1 MDSKKIRHI
10 LTITTIV
17 VFSSF
22 LYSLSMNAFVDAGN
36 LFPGGFSGISL
47 LISRGAKMYFNLDIP
62 FSIPY
67 FSLNILVTI
76 LVFKYV
82 GKMFIAYSVLWYT
95 STSIFT
101 TILPVFPLTS
111 DTLLI
116 AVFGGI
122 LSGLGMALALR
133 NNASSGG
140 LDFIAIY
147 ASSRF
152 NVSTWNYVFIF
163 NSGVLL
169 IAGLMFGW
177 TQALYSIIFQFCST
191 QIINEMHTRYK
202 LKNLYI
208 ITTIPDEVCDAI
220 FRTTRHGIT
229 KLWGEGAYSHEP
241 KCFLFM
247 TLNAYQVP
255 EVVDSIRMVD
265 PKAFINVATSERIFG
280 NYYQKPLE

>member
-1 MDSKKIRHI
+1 M
-10 LTITTIV
+10 
-17 VFSSF
+17 
-22 LYSLSMNAFVDAGN
+22 YSVSINAFVEAGN

-47 LISRGAKMYFNLDIP
+47 LITRSAKLYFDMDIP

-67 FSLNILVTI
+67 FTMNILITI
-76 LVFKYV
+76 LVFKYI
-82 GKMFIAYSVLWYT
+82 GKMFVAYSMLWYT

-101 TILPVFPLTS
+101 TILPSFPLTS
-111 DTLLI
+111 DILLI

-122 LSGLGMALALR
+122 MCGLALVLALR

-163 NSGVLL
+163 NSLILV
-169 IAGLMFGW
+169 IAGILFGW

-208 ITTIPDEVCDAI
+208 ITSKPEEVCEMI

-229 KLWGEGAYSHEP
+229 KIWGEGAYSHQP

-247 TLNAYQVP
+247 TLNAYQVLD
-255 EVVDSIRMVD
+255 VVDSIRVLD
-265 PKAFINVATSERIFG
+265 PQAFINVATAERIFG
-280 NYYQKPLE
+280 NYYQQPLD